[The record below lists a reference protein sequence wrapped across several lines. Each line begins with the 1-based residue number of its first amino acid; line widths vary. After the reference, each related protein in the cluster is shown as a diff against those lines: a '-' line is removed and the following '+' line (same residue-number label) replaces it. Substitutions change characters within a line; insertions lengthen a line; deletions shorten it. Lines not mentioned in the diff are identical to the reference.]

1 VTATANLGVESEMAI
16 FGTIVFAIGVVALCA
31 AIGPIERLEDETKR
45 LSVKLKVMRVPGI

>member
-1 VTATANLGVESEMAI
+1 MTATANLGVESEMAI